1 MPQNNQITS
10 LIKGETSDLHNLL
23 KPSDAPIFVLN
34 GNVTSNEGGEFLY
47 QNDPSNYLKIDFP
60 KDFKVIG
67 YIEIHEQKRVIYFLV
82 NPLTKESKI
91 VEVKD
96 CFFTD
101 KSDVEYD
108 YSDCDGCDNKYN
120 YERVP
125 LEEKTQE
132 PYCNYSIISE
142 SRCLNFNID
151 FPVDIEYEI
160 LPCSL
165 MLYFT
170 DNLNQR
176 RHLELEYE
184 NDQVKDNL
192 VVRDFY
198 KVITGYEFGDCNNPI
213 YGTDI
218 DCNKMSYHPEY
229 KRPCVD
235 FKELTYGGNL
245 KAGTYQFLI
254 AYTDRRGTPLT
265 QYFPATQNIPIKDR
279 NVTVDTNYITDKS
292 IVVEINNIEREV
304 FTHFNIV
311 VAETIDNFTTFKLV
325 NTLPTLQ
332 VSSDNSLTITY
343 NGINT
348 IRDLTFT
355 DVIFRRPFYEK
366 AKSVTKSGDF
376 LFFSNLKEFPQLN
389 LQRAANEVKLYWQT
403 IAIPESVY
411 NSPKNVFNFRTYQ
424 RDEVYAFGIVFETTH
439 GEDTCVFH
447 IPNREPNSYD
457 LDYVIGDDVYRDLKC
472 ETGFKGNPP
481 INALERWRVY
491 NTASI
496 IGRPHQFTDSCTSDN
511 CWEWGEFAYWQS
523 ENRYDNI
530 PEIWGDLC
538 GKNIRHHKMPDS
550 CITHIHDGLNA
561 NKRFE
566 DNNIV
571 YPIGIKVDHLSVINA
586 LDKITR
592 EGVITQEQRNS
603 IKGYRIVRANRVG
616 NKSIIAKGLLY
627 DMWKYDKYGN
637 SYHYANYPFNDLR
650 PDKFISA
657 KPNYG
662 ESTTSDPNPILFSK
676 SGRYTFHSP
685 DTHFSSP
692 SIGGFLKLETE
703 EYGYSEGFFNYAEEQ
718 AKQRF
723 LSTFSHSIAMGI
735 AIATAFSQEKHREC
749 KTVSLVP
756 STVLTVQG
764 AATAISTVP
773 VPRVAVGQV
782 ITPPASLLYARDTG
796 LETRFT
802 GLNVG
807 TVTYNTCKGTP
818 YQLTSPLGA
827 LNTRDPL
834 LILLNSLLGFANQ
847 VTYILMIIM
856 REYERWKE
864 FILSLTPYKNLSAQY
879 QAVGKYN
886 NYKCVPNEQGIKI
899 RRIDRS
905 SYLAPIIQNVDEVVQ
920 STGLFSTT
928 RVNNWNRESSVY
940 LKTDSTRG
948 FLPATTNIDNSRFTM
963 DDVGIKEPQDDK
975 FEKLIYR
982 NISSYY
988 GSIKREVVNQYGNLN
1003 TIEYLETN
1011 GCSTDLK
1018 SSPNQCMTI
1027 FGGDTFITRFALKRK
1042 MPFFLN
1048 TRFRFADGSDVI
1060 YSELGNVGYPNY
1072 FFNTDEPLFNR
1083 LEDLSGIGS
1092 FLQKIVGVN
1101 RTRLDGKTSK
1111 LFYQNGFAHLYSY
1124 GIPYFLVESDFNT
1137 DYRHAGN
1144 LKEES
1149 YYPLSSDIRSWLQEK
1164 EVPISFD
1171 NSYLYNSTYSRQ
1183 NKESFLCTPTSS
1195 RRDFKNCTAVLPTR
1209 TIYSLD
1215 GNFLIFRAN
1224 DFYDFPLSDGSLIS
1238 ADGIE
1243 SDKILV
1249 RLENTS
1255 KIFSAYETIQT
1266 SAETIQI
1273 GTGGIFQSRPKEFSV
1288 TDLGYAGSQNR
1299 DLLKTEFG
1307 HIWIDAQRGQIFNL
1321 LPGGQ
1326 GLTDLTKDNVRH
1338 WFKENLPFKIK
1349 QYFPTITSDDLDNN
1363 FKGIG
1368 IHMGF
1373 DKRLS
1378 SFYITKLDYVPK
1390 NKNITYNK
1398 EDKKFYLEG
1407 EEISIYDEKYFC
1419 DASWTRSYSFLTQ
1432 SWNSF
1437 FSFTPNYYIENI
1449 ENFETGIQKN
1459 SRSSVWSHNISN
1471 KSYQVYYGKKYP
1483 FIVEFITNK
1492 GALNNY
1498 ITSIEFVTEAIRY
1511 HNDQDYFYNNNVTFN
1526 KAIVYNEKQ
1535 STGLLELI
1543 KSNKDDLSQ
1552 FINYPKNKPTS
1563 TEILISNS
1571 ENFWRIN
1578 DLFDISKSEINNLPL
1593 MLSDCANVDK
1603 KINQKAIDQ
1612 FKPDFDKG
1620 RIRAR
1625 QSKVRL
1631 IQDEFTNYKLIL
1643 LLGIVNQNISIR

>member
-1 MPQNNQITS
+1 MPQNNQISS
-10 LIKGETSDLHNLL
+10 LIKNTTTDLHNLL
-23 KPSDAPIFVLN
+23 KQADAPTFVLN
-34 GNVTSNEGGEFLY
+34 GNITSNEGGEFLI
-47 QNDPSNYLKIDFP
+47 QNDPSNYFKVNFP
-60 KDFKVIG
+60 EGFKVIG

-82 NPLTKESKI
+82 NPETGNSKI

-96 CFFTD
+96 CVYVDKTD
-101 KSDVEYD
+101 TEYE
-108 YSDCDGCDNKYN
+108 YSDCDGCNNKYN
-120 YERVP
+120 YEATP
-125 LEEKTQE
+125 LEDKIQQ
-132 PYCNYSIISE
+132 PYCNYNIITE
-142 SRCLNFNID
+142 SSCLNFNID
-151 FPVDIEYEI
+151 FPVDVEYEI
-160 LPCSL
+160 FPCSI

-176 RHLELEYE
+176 RHLELNYE
-184 NDQVKDNL
+184 NDQPQDNL

-198 KVITGYEFGDCNNPI
+198 KVIIGYEFGDCNNPI
-213 YGTDI
+213 YGEEI

-229 KRPCVD
+229 KRPCVY
-235 FKELTYGGNL
+235 FKQLTYGGNL
-245 KAGTYQFLI
+245 KAGTYQFLV
-254 AYTDRRGTPLT
+254 AYTDRQGNPLT

-279 NVTVDTNYITDKS
+279 NVTVDTNYTTDKA
-292 IVVEINNIEREV
+292 IVLEIDNLEKEV
-304 FTHFNIV
+304 FTHFNLV
-311 VAETIDNFTTFKLV
+311 VSETVDNFTTFKLV
-325 NTLPTLQ
+325 NTFPTLQ
-332 VSSDNSLTITY
+332 ASSDNSITITY
-343 NGINT
+343 NGINNL
-348 IRDLTFT
+348 RNLTFT
-355 DVIFRRPFYEK
+355 DVIFKRPFYEK
-366 AKSVTKSGDF
+366 AKSVTKGGDY
-376 LFFSNLKEFPQLN
+376 LFFSNLKEFPQIN
-389 LQRAANEVKLYWQT
+389 LQRAANEIKLYWQT

-411 NSPKNVFNFRTYQ
+411 SSPENVFSFRTYQ
-424 RDEVYAFGIVFETTH
+424 RDEVYAFGIVFETKH

-447 IPNREPNSYD
+447 IPNRPPTSYD
-457 LDYVIGDDVYRDLKC
+457 LEFVNGDDVYKDIKC
-472 ETGFKGNPP
+472 EVPTKGTLPV
-481 INALERWRVY
+481 NAQERWKVY

-496 IGRPHQFTDSCTSDN
+496 IGRPHQFTDSCTSNN

-523 ENRYDNI
+523 ELRYDNI

-550 CITHIHDGLNA
+550 CITHIHDGLNT

-571 YPIGIKVDHLSVINA
+571 YPIGIKVDHLSVVNA
-586 LDKITR
+586 LNKITR
-592 EGVITQEQRNS
+592 EGVITKEQRDS

-637 SYHYANYPFNDLR
+637 AYHYANYPFNDLR
-650 PDKFISA
+650 PDKFISP

-662 ESTTSDPNPILFSK
+662 ESTTSSPDPSFFSK

-685 DTHFSSP
+685 DTHFSNP
-692 SIGGFLKLETE
+692 SLGNFLKLETE
-703 EYGYSEGFFNYAEEQ
+703 EYGYSEGFFNFAEEQ
-718 AKQRF
+718 AKHRF

-735 AIATAFSQEKHREC
+735 AIATAFSQEKHKTC
-749 KTVSLVP
+749 KTITLMAESFVSPFGGLTQGNLNVINPP
-756 STVLTVQG
+756 S
-764 AATAISTVP
+764 A
-773 VPRVAVGQV
+773 
-782 ITPPASLLYARDTG
+782 
-796 LETRFT
+796 TRFNRTT
-802 GLNVG
+802 GVPGSNTPQDLIAP
-807 TVTYNTCKGTP
+807 TIPAKEVTYNTCSGTP
-818 YQLTSPLGA
+818 YQLSSIGGKIQTGDPVLLGLTA
-827 LNTRDPL
+827 
-834 LILLNSLLGFANQ
+834 ILGFANQ
-847 VTYILMIIM
+847 LTHILMIIM
-856 REYERWKE
+856 REYDRWKE
-864 FILSLTPYKNLSAQY
+864 FILSLTPYKNLSVQY

-886 NYKCVPNEQGIKI
+886 NYRCVPNEQGVKI
-899 RRIDRS
+899 RKIDRS

-920 STGLFSTT
+920 ATGLFSTT

-940 LKTDSTRG
+940 LKTDGNRS
-948 FLPATTNIDNSRFTM
+948 FLPNTTNIDNSRITM
-963 DDVGIKEPQDDK
+963 DDVGINEPQDNK
-975 FEKLIYR
+975 FERLIYR

-988 GSIKREVVNQYGNLN
+988 GSIKAEIVNQYGTLN
-1003 TIEYLETN
+1003 TVEYLETN
-1011 GCSTDLK
+1011 GCTTLI
-1018 SSPNQCMTI
+1018 SSLPNNCRTI
-1027 FGGDTFITRFALKRK
+1027 FGGDTFITRFALKKK

-1072 FFNTDEPLFNR
+1072 YFNTDEPLFDR
-1083 LEDLSGIGS
+1083 LENLSGVGS
-1092 FLQKIVGVN
+1092 FVQKLVGVN

-1111 LFYQNGFAHLYSY
+1111 LFYQNGFAHLYNY

-1137 DYRHAGN
+1137 YYRHAGN
-1144 LKEES
+1144 LKEQS

-1171 NSYLYNSTYSRQ
+1171 NYYLYNSTYSRQ
-1183 NKESFLCTPTSS
+1183 NKESFLCNPTNN
-1195 RRDFKNCTAVLPTR
+1195 RRDFKNCVATLPTR
-1209 TIYSLD
+1209 TIYSLED
-1215 GNFLIFRAN
+1215 NFLIFRAN
-1224 DFYDFPLSDGSLIS
+1224 DFYDFPLSDGNLIS
-1238 ADGIE
+1238 TDGIE

-1266 SAETIQI
+1266 SAESIQI
-1273 GTGGIFQSRPKEFSV
+1273 GTGSIFQTRPKEFSV
-1288 TDLGYAGSQNR
+1288 TDLGYAGSQSR

-1307 HIWIDAQRGQIFNL
+1307 HIWVDSQRGQVFNL

-1326 GLTDLTKDNVRH
+1326 GLIDLTKDNVRL
-1338 WFKENLPFKIK
+1338 WFKENLPFKLK
-1349 QYFPTITSDDLDNN
+1349 QYFPEISSDDLDNN

-1378 SFYITKLDYVPK
+1378 SFYLTKLDFIPK
-1390 NKNITYNK
+1390 IKNIIYNKNT
-1398 EDKKFYLEG
+1398 KKFYLG
-1407 EEISIYDEKYFC
+1407 EEELSLTDSKYFC
-1419 DASWTRSYSFLTQ
+1419 DASWTRVYNFLTQ
-1432 SWNSF
+1432 SWGFF
-1437 FSFTPNYYIENI
+1437 FSFTPNYYVENI
-1449 ENFETGIQKN
+1449 ENFETGLQKDN
-1459 SRSSVWSHNISN
+1459 TSTVWSHNISN

-1492 GALNNY
+1492 GAINNY
-1498 ITSIEFVTEAIRY
+1498 LTSIEFVTEAIRY
-1511 HNDQDYFYNNNVTFN
+1511 HNNEDYFYNNNITFN
-1526 KAIVYNEKQ
+1526 KAVVYNEKQ

-1612 FKPDFDKG
+1612 FKPDFDRG

-1631 IQDEFTNYKLIL
+1631 IQDEFTNYKIIL